1 MVAAAQYPNITL
13 MTYSEVEE
21 ISGYIGN
28 FRVKIRQKAKSVNQE
43 RCTGCGICWEKCPTF
58 VTNEYDQDLSL
69 RKSIY
74 IRFPQAVPNKPVIDR
89 KHCRWFNENGRCGIC
104 KEICPANAIDHTEQ
118 DTIMDEEFGAVV
130 LATGYDLYAGEAAF
144 GEYGYGK
151 HPNVISG
158 LHFERISSAS
168 GPTGGSILRPSDG
181 KPPQKVVFIQC
192 TGSRDD
198 AKGKSYC
205 SRVCCMATAK
215 HAHQV
220 LDKIEGSEVY
230 VFYMDIRT
238 PGKAYEE
245 FYTRSVREGALYL
258 RGRVSRIYPI
268 GEKLRV
274 CGEDTLLSKQVKIDA
289 DLVVLATAMVP
300 SCNWKSVSLLTGV
313 GTDKDGF
320 FMEAHPK
327 LRPVESY
334 TAGIYMAGTC
344 QGPKDI
350 PDSVAQAGSAAAKI
364 CALFSTDERELDPI
378 TGTVD
383 ESICSGCGAC
393 VSVCP
398 YSAIALK
405 IIAEKQRNPIVE
417 RQVADLNE
425 ALCQGC
431 GTCTV
436 ACRSGALN
444 LKGYS
449 NEGIM
454 AEVEAVCH

>member
-1 MVAAAQYPNITL
+1 MVAAAQHPNITL
-13 MTYSEVEE
+13 MTYCEVEE
-21 ISGYIGN
+21 IGGYIGN
-28 FRVKIRQKAKSVNQE
+28 FTVKIRQKARSVKLDC
-43 RCTGCGICWEKCPTF
+43 CTGCGLCWEKCPNS
-58 VTNEYDQDLSL
+58 VLSEYDQAFSL
-69 RKSIY
+69 RKSFY
-74 IRFPQAVPNKPVIDR
+74 IPFPQAVPNKPVIDR
-89 KHCRWFNENGRCGIC
+89 ENCRWFSDHGSCGIC
-104 KEICPANAIDHTEQ
+104 REICPADAIDHAEE
-118 DTIMDEEFGAVV
+118 DRIINEEFGAVV
-130 LATGYDLYAGEAAF
+130 LATGYDLYAGESAPA
-144 GEYGYGK
+144 EYGFGK

-158 LHFERISSAS
+158 LQFERMSSAS

-181 KPPQKVVFIQC
+181 KVPQKVVFIQC

-198 AKGKSYC
+198 AKGKTYC

-220 LDKIEGSEVY
+220 LDKIQGAQAY
-230 VFYMDIRT
+230 IFYMDIRT

-245 FYTRSVREGALYL
+245 FYTRSVQEGAVYL
-258 RGRVSRIYPI
+258 RGRVSRIYPS

-274 CGEDTLLSKQVKIDA
+274 CGEDTLLSKQVELDA

-300 SCNWKSVSLLTGV
+300 SEKWEQISKLSGV

-320 FMEAHPK
+320 FVEAHPK
-327 LRPVESY
+327 LKPVESF

-350 PDSVAQAGSAAAKI
+350 PDSVAQAGSAAVKV
-364 CALFSTDERELDPI
+364 CGLFSTDERQLDPL
-378 TGTVD
+378 TGSVN
-383 ESICSGCGAC
+383 ESICAGCGTC

-398 YSAIALK
+398 YGAITLK
-405 IIAEKQRNPIVE
+405 VIEEKQPGKVVE
-417 RQVADLNE
+417 RQVAAVNQ

-436 ACRSGALN
+436 SCRSGALD
-444 LKGYS
+444 LSGFT

-454 AEVEAVCH
+454 AEVEVACR